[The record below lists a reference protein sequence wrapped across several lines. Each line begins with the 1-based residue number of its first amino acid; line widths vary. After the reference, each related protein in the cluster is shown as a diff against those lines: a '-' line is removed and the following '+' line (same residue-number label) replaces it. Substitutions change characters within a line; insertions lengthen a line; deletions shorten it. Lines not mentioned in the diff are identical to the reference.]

1 LLDFFHWNGYF
12 QQMLKPSPGVK
23 FEKEAAH
30 RLQAVLAEVPFL
42 SVEAVKQNVIDPD
55 HRREF
60 DLLLE
65 VKSNGHPQKLVCEFK
80 SNGQPRLVRNAINQL
95 RYYVEALDK
104 RAYGVVIAPYLSPA
118 AQELCREEN
127 VGYLDFEGNCRLVF
141 GGVFIERAV
150 PLRPV
155 TERREIKSIF
165 APKSA
170 QILRLL
176 LRDPKRPWKVAEL
189 AEQADVSF
197 GHVSNVRHALI
208 DREWASSDREGL
220 SLTNPDALLD
230 SWRAV
235 YEKPQGQQ
243 LLFYT
248 TAHGSALQQ
257 RLPHILE
264 EANRKGEAMLAS
276 YSAAQWLAPYARMS
290 TSYFYADEKGLSVLK
305 ERLDLS
311 SPARGENVIALQ
323 VEDEGLFR
331 DSVEPAPHVRCTSPV
346 QTYLDLYVAGE
357 RGREAAEHL
366 REEKLQ
372 WQRK

>member
-1 LLDFFHWNGYF
+1 
-12 QQMLKPSPGVK
+12 MLKQSPGVK
-23 FEKEAAH
+23 LEKEAVH
-30 RLQAVLAEVPFL
+30 RLRALLAEVPFV
-42 SVEAVKQNVIDPD
+42 SVESVKQNVVDLD

-65 VKSNGHPQKLVCEFK
+65 VKSNGRPQKIVCEFK
-80 SNGQPRLVRNAINQL
+80 SNGQPRIVRNAINQL
-95 RYYVEALDK
+95 RFYVEALDK
-104 RAYGVVIAPYLSPA
+104 RAYGVVIAPYLSPD

-141 GGVFIERAV
+141 DGVFIERAV

-189 AEQADVSF
+189 AKQADVSF

-208 DREWASSDREGL
+208 DREWARSDREGL
-220 SLTNPDALLD
+220 ILTHPDALLN

-235 YEKPQGQQ
+235 YERPSGKSFP
-243 LLFYT
+243 FYT
-248 TAHGSALQQ
+248 TLHGSALQQ
-257 RLPHILE
+257 RLPNLLE

-276 YSAAQWLAPYARMS
+276 YSAAQWLAPYARVS
-290 TSYFYADEKGLSVLK
+290 VSDFYADLKGLAVLR

-311 SPARGENVIALQ
+311 SPARGENVIILQ
-323 VEDEGLFR
+323 IDDDGLFR
-331 DSVEPAPHVRCTSPV
+331 DAVEPAPHVRCTSPV

-372 WQRK
+372 WQKK

>member
-1 LLDFFHWNGYF
+1 
-12 QQMLKPSPGVK
+12 MLKPSSGVK
-23 FEKEAAH
+23 FEKEAAR

-65 VKSNGHPQKLVCEFK
+65 LKSNGHPQKLVCEFK

-150 PLRPV
+150 PLRPA

-176 LRDPKRPWKVAEL
+176 LRDPKRRWKVAEL

-235 YEKPQGQQ
+235 YEKPRGQQ
-243 LLFYT
+243 LLFYA

-311 SPARGENVIALQ
+311 SPARGENVIVLQ